1 MKKLRVGIIGL
12 GIGKVHIK
20 GYRQHKDVEVVA
32 IADLDQKKLDK
43 IGKEFN
49 ILGQYTSGQ
58 EMIDKEKLDIIS
70 IAVPNKFHKN
80 LSIYALEHGCHVLC
94 EKPMAMNR
102 EEALEMERVSIKTGK
117 RLMINFSYR
126 FNAQSQALKKQV
138 ENGVLGD
145 IYNGRTSWH
154 RRRGLPGFGGWFGK
168 KELAGGGPLID
179 LGVHRLDLALWLM
192 DYPEP
197 EWVLCSTSDHI
208 ARVEAVKQD
217 KEFTVED
224 FASGMIKFKNGTS
237 LTVEASWAGNIK
249 EAELMETRL
258 WGTSG
263 GLVQRNL
270 NGGYEFEAE
279 IFTEQDG
286 SHFDMKLNNS
296 ANKEYSSMYYFADAI
311 LNNREHPASA
321 KEGVVVMKLL
331 DALYESAETGKPV
344 LIH

>member
-12 GIGKVHIK
+12 GIGKVHIN
-20 GYRQHKDVEVVA
+20 GYRQHENVQVVA
-32 IADLDQKKLDK
+32 IADIDSEKLSK
-43 IGKEFN
+43 MGKEFN
-49 ILGQYTSGQ
+49 IASLYESGK
-58 EMIDKEKLDIIS
+58 EMIDIEKPDIVS
-70 IAVPNKFHKN
+70 IAVPNKFHKD

-94 EKPMAMNR
+94 EKPMAMNS
-102 EEALEMERVSIKTGK
+102 EEALEMEKVSIETGK

-126 FNAQSQALKKQV
+126 FNVQSQALKKQV
-138 ENGVLGD
+138 ENGILGD

-197 EWVLCSTSDHI
+197 EWVLCSTNNHI
-208 ARVEAVKQD
+208 ARAEAIKQN
-217 KEFTVED
+217 KVFTVED

-237 LTVEASWAGNIK
+237 LSIEASWAGNIK

-258 WGTSG
+258 WGTEG

-286 SHFDMKLNNS
+286 SHFDMKLNNTS
-296 ANKEYSSMYYFADAI
+296 NKEYSSMYHFSDAI
-311 LNNREHPASA
+311 LNDIEHPASA
-321 KEGVVVMKLL
+321 REGVVVMKLL
-331 DALYESAETGKPV
+331 DALYESADTGKPV
-344 LIH
+344 LIS